1 LPANAVCQRHL
12 RHLTQRVR
20 QQAGSYRSSLARH
33 FAVRRLLLSRLKP
46 VLHTAVAVCLGGL
59 KMVLRPHEGCLG
71 VRLKTVGARL
81 SANAVCQR
89 HLGHLIQRVRQQA
102 GAYRSSLA
110 RHFAVRRLTLSR
122 PKPVPHT
129 AVAVCLGG
137 LKLVLRPHAVCLV
150 VRVQTVGARLPANA
164 VCQRHFRHLI
174 PRVRQPAGS
183 DRCPPV
189 TNVAVRRL
197 TLSRLKP
204 LFKHPSSLPS
214 ASLSPRGEWRWPG
227 ARLPWLRR
235 NPFRCRHSLAAPE
248 SVHGLPAL

>member
-1 LPANAVCQRHL
+1 MPVWTGVRA
-12 RHLTQRVR
+12 LTRGTGFSREGAGLNVLERLTWRVR

-33 FAVRRLLLSRLKP
+33 FAVRLLPSR
-46 VLHTAVAVCLGGL
+46 V
-59 KMVLRPHEGCLG
+59 
-71 VRLKTVGARL
+71 
-81 SANAVCQR
+81 
-89 HLGHLIQRVRQQA
+89 
-102 GAYRSSLA
+102 
-110 RHFAVRRLTLSR
+110 
-122 PKPVPHT
+122 KPVPHT

-174 PRVRQPAGS
+174 QRVRQPAGS